1 MKYKKMY
8 TKGGDGGK
16 TSLWSGERVDKFDPR
31 IEAIGVFDELNAA
44 LGVAFANS
52 ITMGVAF
59 TKSITIDFHKSLRD
73 NTAKA
78 LTQIMGEM
86 AYSKE
91 IQTFDIIHLKSLE
104 FIYDEISS
112 HLDEEHGG
120 IKGWAIYG
128 ENGIRSSFYDW
139 ATTIARR
146 AEVQLWKLK
155 NINIEISEEC
165 YIYMNLLSKVLFLM
179 GRLQR

>member
-1 MKYKKMY
+1 MY

-31 IEAIGVFDELNAA
+31 IEAIGVFDELNAV

-52 ITMGVAF
+52 IT
-59 TKSITIDFHKSLRD
+59 IDIHKSLRD

-86 AYSKE
+86 ASSKE
-91 IQTFDIIHLKSLE
+91 TQTFDPNHLKSLE
-104 FIYDEISS
+104 SIYDEISS
-112 HLDEEHGG
+112 YLDEEHGG

-128 ENGIRSSFYDW
+128 ENGMRSSYYDW
-139 ATTIARR
+139 ATTVARR

-155 NINIEISEEC
+155 NINIEVSEEC

-179 GRLQR
+179 GRLK